1 MKKEYWEQVS
11 ALGRYFG
18 QINELYNIWAK
29 QHGLSYNKL
38 AVFYTL
44 VSQGGATQRQIC
56 HEWGISKQTLST
68 ICKELEKEGLIT
80 FVVIPEDKREKQIK
94 LTEAGSIEIVPL
106 IKKLQVLERNT
117 LETIGEKRVDT
128 WFSTMQQFIEI
139 FSAQGKPT
147 EAQ

>member
-44 VSQGGATQRQIC
+44 VSQGSATQRQIC
-56 HEWGISKQTLST
+56 QEWGISKQTLST
-68 ICKELEKEGLIT
+68 ICKELEKEGIIT
-80 FVVIPEDKREKQIK
+80 SVVIPQDKREKQIQF
-94 LTEAGSIEIVPL
+94 TEAGSAMIAPL
-106 IKKLQVLERNT
+106 IKELQVLERNT
-117 LETIGEKRVDT
+117 LKIIGEKKVDT
-128 WFSTMQQFIEI
+128 WFITMQQFIEV
-139 FSAQGKPT
+139 FSEQSRSA
-147 EAQ
+147 EAK